1 MNLKLTVPTPLD
13 YFSSLVASDRA
24 FPLLEAAASL
34 AQDDY
39 PELSVQ
45 NVLNDMDHLLARVIR
60 HLPKDADALTRLK
73 VLNRV
78 MYRDLG
84 FAGNFNNYG
93 DPDNSYLHCVLK
105 TRLGIPVSV
114 AVIWLDLARGL
125 GLEAYGL
132 SFPGHFLVKVL
143 VNEGQV
149 VIDPLSGQSLS
160 QESLVEMLENFVDT
174 VQVQDSLSMRL
185 APYLQAASP
194 RGILARMLRNLKE
207 IHAAEEDWLR
217 LLAVEDRLLVLL
229 PRAWQEYRDRGM
241 ALAEAGFPDRA
252 VRDLDTYLAHAGPAP
267 DRNAI
272 AMRAEQLRRTT
283 H

>member
-1 MNLKLTVPTPLD
+1 MSLKLTVPTPLE

-34 AQDDY
+34 GQDDY

-45 NVLNDMDHLLARVIR
+45 QVLNDVDQLLARINR
-60 HLPKDADALTRLK
+60 RIPKDADALVRMQ

-78 MYRDLG
+78 LYRDLG
-84 FAGNFNNYG
+84 FAANHNHFG

-105 TRLGIPVSV
+105 TRLGIPVSL
-114 AVIWLDLARGL
+114 AVIWLELARGL

-143 VNEGQV
+143 LNEGQV
-149 VIDPLSGQSLS
+149 VIDPLSGQSQTQAAL
-160 QESLVEMLENFVDT
+160 LEMLETFAEPPGVQHSVDR
-174 VQVQDSLSMRL
+174 RL
-185 APYLQAASP
+185 APYLDAASP
-194 RGILARMLRNLKE
+194 REILARMLRNLKH

-217 LLAVEDRLLVLL
+217 FLAVEDRLLILL
-229 PRAWQEYRDRGM
+229 PGAWSEYRDRGM
-241 ALAEAGFPDRA
+241 AFAEAGFVDRA
-252 VRDLDTYLAHAGPAP
+252 VSDLETYLAHAGSAP
-267 DRNAI
+267 DRSAI
-272 AMRAEQLRRTT
+272 SMRAEQLRRTI